1 MNREFQISSEL
12 SSFINGL
19 GQWYESMGVS
29 RIAGQICGLLLVAEE
44 PVSPED
50 ISRILNVSRSSVSTN
65 LKMLKMVGLLEY
77 RRISGDRKEYILF
90 SDFAL
95 ENSLRIKI
103 ESYSPF
109 EKMLDESIGFLKKGS
124 KADRR
129 MKDLKEYLKLEKDSC
144 LDLMDRWKKISEA
157 KAPAKHEKGKHK

>member
-1 MNREFQISSEL
+1 MQISSEL

-29 RIAGQICGLLLVAEE
+29 RIAGQICGLLLVSEE

-77 RRISGDRKEYILF
+77 RRISGDRKEYIMF

-95 ENSLRIKI
+95 ENSLRIKL

-109 EKMLDESIGFLKKGS
+109 EKMVDESLGFLKKGS
-124 KADRR
+124 KAEKR
-129 MKDLKEYLKLEKDSC
+129 MRDLKDYLKLEKDSC
-144 LDLMDRWKKISEA
+144 ISLMDRWKKFS
-157 KAPAKHEKGKHK
+157 PAKHEKGRNK

>member
-1 MNREFQISSEL
+1 MQISSEL

-19 GQWYESMGVS
+19 GQWYESMGIS
-29 RIAGQICGLLLVAEE
+29 RIAGQICGLLLVADE
-44 PVSPED
+44 PVTPED

-109 EKMLDESIGFLKKGS
+109 EKMVDESLGFLKKGS
-124 KADRR
+124 KAEKR
-129 MKDLKEYLKLEKDSC
+129 MKDLKEYLKLEKGFTVS
-144 LDLMDRWKKISEA
+144 LMEKWKRLSESRTS
-157 KAPAKHEKGKHK
+157 AKHDKGRNK